1 MISKLVLSTVG
12 AFLVAQWSRICLPM
26 EEMQETRVPSLLKK
40 DLLEEEMATHSSILA
55 WKIPWIEKPG
65 GQQSRGVSKESYLT
79 VRMHTHTHTHT
90 LCTFYCISGVLRRA
104 LDWEYQEICSNLD
117 VLVTHCV
124 NLDKS
129 FPFCGF

>member
-90 LCTFYCISGVLRRA
+90 HTHYALSTVSQGYSEGHWTGNIRKFVLI
-104 LDWEYQEICSNLD
+104 WMY
-117 VLVTHCV
+117 
-124 NLDKS
+124 
-129 FPFCGF
+129 

>member
-12 AFLVAQWSRICLPM
+12 VSLVAQWARICLPM
-26 EEMQETRVPSLLKK
+26 QEMQETEVRSLPKK
-40 DLLEEEMATHSSILA
+40 DPLEEEMAAHSSILA

-65 GQQSRGVSKESYLT
+65 GQQSRGISKESDMTLCA
-79 VRMHTHTHTHT
+79 HTHTHTHT
-90 LCTFYCISGVLRRA
+90 VCTFYCISRVLRRA
-104 LDWEYQEICSNLD
+104 LDREYQICSNLD

-124 NLDKS
+124 NLGKS